1 MVLSL
6 LADIEYKW
14 TSVRRSQMK
23 KYVVELTSQERKELE
38 GLVKKGKVA
47 GYKIRHAQMLLKAD
61 QSKQGPG
68 WHDKQIAEAF
78 GAHLT
83 TVERLRKRFVEEG
96 FAAALERHKRQNYTR
111 KLDGDAE
118 ARLIAIA
125 CSEPPDGRNQWT
137 LRLLADRLVELS
149 VVDSI
154 SHMTVKR
161 TLEKKR
167 TQALAK

>member
-1 MVLSL
+1 
-6 LADIEYKW
+6 
-14 TSVRRSQMK
+14 MK
-23 KYVVELTSQERKELE
+23 KYLVELTSEERNQLE

-61 QSKQGPG
+61 QGKQGPG
-68 WHDKQIAEAF
+68 WRDKQIAQAF

-83 TVERLRKRFVEEG
+83 TVERLRKRFVEHGLE
-96 FAAALERHKRQNYTR
+96 AALERNKRQNYTC

-118 ARLIAIA
+118 ARLITIA
-125 CSEPPDGRNQWT
+125 CSEPPEGRNEWT

-154 SHMTVKR
+154 SHMTVSR
-161 TLEKKR
+161 TLKK
-167 TQALAK
+167 TNSSPG

>member
-1 MVLSL
+1 
-6 LADIEYKW
+6 
-14 TSVRRSQMK
+14 MK
-23 KYVVELTSQERKELE
+23 KYVVELTSEERKQLKE
-38 GLVKKGKVA
+38 LVKKGKVA

-61 QSKQGPG
+61 QGKQSPG
-68 WHDKQIAEAF
+68 WQDKQIAEAF

-83 TVERLRKRFVEEG
+83 TVERLRKRFVEQGLE
-96 FAAALERHKRQNYTR
+96 AALERNKRKNYTR

-125 CSEPPDGRNQWT
+125 CSKAPEGRNEWS

-154 SHMTVKR
+154 SHMAVSR
-161 TLEKKR
+161 TLKK
-167 TQALAK
+167 TNSSLG

>member
-1 MVLSL
+1 
-6 LADIEYKW
+6 
-14 TSVRRSQMK
+14 MK
-23 KYVVELTSQERKELE
+23 KYGVELTSEEQRQLV

-61 QSKQGPG
+61 QGKQGPA
-68 WHDKQIAEAF
+68 WRDKQIAQAF

-83 TVERLRKRFVEEG
+83 TVERLRKRFVEHGLE
-96 FAAALERHKRQNYTR
+96 AALERNKRQNYTC

-118 ARLIAIA
+118 ARLITIA
-125 CSEPPDGRNQWT
+125 CSEPPEGRNEWT

-154 SHMTVKR
+154 SHMTVSR
-161 TLEKKR
+161 TLKK
-167 TQALAK
+167 TNSSPG

>member
-1 MVLSL
+1 
-6 LADIEYKW
+6 
-14 TSVRRSQMK
+14 MK
-23 KYVVELTSQERKELE
+23 KYVVELTSEERMQLE
-38 GLVKKGKVA
+38 GLIKKGKIA

-61 QSKQGPG
+61 QGKQGPG

-83 TVERLRKRFVEEG
+83 TVERLRKRLVEQG
-96 FAAALERHKRQNYTR
+96 LQAALERNKRQNYTR

-118 ARLIAIA
+118 AHLIAIA
-125 CSEPPDGRNQWT
+125 CSKAPEGRNEWT

-154 SHMTVKR
+154 SHMTVSR
-161 TLEKKR
+161 TLKK
-167 TQALAK
+167 TNSSLG

>member
-1 MVLSL
+1 
-6 LADIEYKW
+6 
-14 TSVRRSQMK
+14 MK
-23 KYVVELTSQERKELE
+23 KYVVKLTSQERKQLE
-38 GLVKKGKVA
+38 GLIKKGKVP

-61 QSKQGPG
+61 QGKQGPG
-68 WHDKQIAEAF
+68 WHDRQIAEAF

-96 FAAALERHKRQNYTR
+96 LQVALERHKRQNYTR

-118 ARLIAIA
+118 AQLIAIA
-125 CSEPPDGRNQWT
+125 CSEPPEGCNEWT

-167 TQALAK
+167 T

>member
-6 LADIEYKW
+6 LADIEAKRM
-14 TSVRRSQMK
+14 SVRRPQMK
-23 KYVVELTSQERKELE
+23 KYVVELTSEERRQLE

-47 GYKIRHAQMLLKAD
+47 GYKIRHAQMLMKAE
-61 QSKQGPG
+61 QGKQGPG

-78 GAHLT
+78 GAHLS

-96 FAAALERHKRQNYTR
+96 LQAALERRKRQNYTR

-118 ARLIAIA
+118 AQLIAIA
-125 CSEPPDGRNQWT
+125 CSEPPEGRNEWT

-161 TLEKKR
+161 TLKKKR